1 MDCARSD
8 LIDAISNFRGSENRT
23 MTDQILVDWDDNN
36 ALLWG
41 HQPLLINHNLHRSP
55 LFSRQALAEL
65 IEAYPREHY
74 NLIQTGPRETRRV
87 WREGDFGGLS
97 GLQIIDAIDN
107 GTLWLNLRNV
117 TKVDRRYREVV
128 QQLFGE
134 INGHVPGF
142 GAPEHTAGIL
152 ISSPK
157 AQVYYHADLPGQG
170 LIQIMGSKRV
180 YLYPTTP
187 PFLTPEHLEDIALFG
202 VEVDMPFESW
212 YDRHAQVYDFKPG
225 QMLHWP
231 LNAPHRVENLDTV
244 NVSMTISYTDEQIR
258 RLQMLNFTNGLLRHK
273 FGYRAKSR
281 AISGPSYFA
290 KRVIQRALRNGA
302 WLSKERTR
310 RQSVDFKL
318 DDTKIGSI
326 VDLPKTADAA

>member
-1 MDCARSD
+1 
-8 LIDAISNFRGSENRT
+8 
-23 MTDQILVDWDDNN
+23 MTDRILVDWDRNN
-36 ALLWG
+36 TTLWG
-41 HQPLLINHNLHRSP
+41 HQPTLIQHNLHRSP

-87 WREGDFGGLS
+87 WREGDFGGLN
-97 GLQIIDAIDN
+97 GLQIIDAIDR

-117 TKVDRRYREVV
+117 TSVDRRYRDVV
-128 QQLFGE
+128 QQLFAE
-134 INGHVPGF
+134 IDGHVPGF
-142 GAPEHTAGIL
+142 GAPDHTAGIL

-170 LIQIMGSKRV
+170 LIQIMGAKRV

-187 PFLTPEHLEDIALFG
+187 PFLAPEHLEDIALFG
-202 VEVDMPFESW
+202 VEVDMPFDNW
-212 YDRHAQVYDFKPG
+212 YDAHAKVFDFTPG

-244 NVSMTISYTDEQIR
+244 NISMTISYTNEQIR
-258 RLQMLNFTNGLLRHK
+258 RLQMVNFTNGLLRHK
-273 FGYRAKSR
+273 FGYKAKSR
-281 AISGPSYFA
+281 SIAGPSFLA
-290 KRVIQRALRNGA
+290 KRLLQRALRNSS
-302 WLSKERTR
+302 WLRRERTR

-318 DDTKIGSI
+318 DSAKLGDII
-326 VDLPKTADAA
+326 DLPKQAEAA